1 MLMGDPCSILLE
13 KIETLYQT
21 ILADTQESAD
31 ETDIDKQIAIEA
43 IRKDN
48 LERIDLILKEIVQ
61 FFSIEKTAQVQV
73 NEDAFLQQKE
83 RLLLLVDQIR
93 SIDIK
98 KTELIEREQSAIVQ
112 ALQSISLGKQA
123 VKQYQK
129 TMP

>member
-1 MLMGDPCSILLE
+1 MGDSCSILLE

-21 ILADTQESAD
+21 ILAYTQESAE

-48 LERIDLILKEIVQ
+48 LERIDLILKEVVWL
-61 FFSIEKTAQVQV
+61 FSIENTAQAQV
-73 NEDAFLQQKE
+73 NEDAFLQHKE

-98 KTELIEREQSAIVQ
+98 KTERIEREQSAIIQ
-112 ALQSISLGKQA
+112 TLQSISLGKQA
-123 VKQYQK
+123 VQQYQK
-129 TMP
+129 IMP